1 VSDAEI
7 VEENA
12 RLMRRE
18 IMGRISVVEHELE
31 VIEGQLDD
39 LPLTSRGRGVDAELA
54 ALIRA
59 ASAFREL
66 LVRRGWR

>member
-31 VIEGQLDD
+31 VI
-39 LPLTSRGRGVDAELA
+39 DAELA